1 MLNGTSS
8 DKYELNFGV
17 PQGSCLGPLLFILY
31 ASKLFDIVGNH
42 LPDSHCFADDSQLY
56 VSFKPDDLCGQSEA
70 ILAMENCISDLR
82 KWMLKDKLK
91 LNDGKTEFLMIGSKQ
106 QLQKLSPCH
115 VSVGSVDIFPVQKA
129 CNLGVW
135 CDSHLSMSTHIT
147 KTCGAAYYWLYNIK
161 RISKFLSIENLI
173 SVIHAFVT
181 SRLDYCN
188 SILYGLPS
196 SELIKLQRVQN
207 AAARLVT
214 STPRYCHITPILYE
228 LHWLPVKFRIN
239 FKLLL
244 IIFKALY
251 GMAPNYIADLLN
263 IRKKGNY
270 SLRSNDSIMLEYPKE
285 KSLRSFG
292 DRSFSV
298 AAMKLWNELP

>member
-1 MLNGTSS
+1 
-8 DKYELNFGV
+8 
-17 PQGSCLGPLLFILY
+17 
-31 ASKLFDIVGNH
+31 
-42 LPDSHCFADDSQLY
+42 
-56 VSFKPDDLCGQSEA
+56 
-70 ILAMENCISDLR
+70 
-82 KWMLKDKLK
+82 
-91 LNDGKTEFLMIGSKQ
+91 MIGSKQ

-147 KTCGAAYYWLYNIK
+147 KTCGAAFYWLYNIK
-161 RISKFLSIENLI
+161 RISKFLSKENLI

-214 STPRYCHITPILYE
+214 STSRYCHITRAGARTLIGGVYIHIFRFCRL
-228 LHWLPVKFRIN
+228 VSFVIKFIS
-239 FKLLL
+239 KE
-244 IIFKALY
+244 
-251 GMAPNYIADLLN
+251 
-263 IRKKGNY
+263 IR
-270 SLRSNDSIMLEYPKE
+270 R
-285 KSLRSFG
+285 
-292 DRSFSV
+292 
-298 AAMKLWNELP
+298 A